1 MAKRSR
7 ARKRRAEESSNT
19 KTPLVIIGSVIGV
32 LVLAGLG
39 YLVWDAS
46 RPVEEI
52 EGLVTLPAA
61 PGNEHV
67 QGEFLAYEEVP
78 QAGGP
83 HNPFWQNC
91 GIYEAPVRPEP
102 TIHSL
107 EHGAVWVTYQ
117 PGLPEDQVQQLQDL
131 VWDESFVVLS
141 PYPNQ
146 RSPIFLTSWA
156 YQLELDTA
164 DDERITAF
172 LDRYI
177 QDPATT
183 PELGASC
190 AGGVGSPINR

>member
-1 MAKRSR
+1 MAKR
-7 ARKRRAEESSNT
+7 AGTRRRRTESSESN
-19 KTPLVIIGSVIGV
+19 KTPLIAIGTVIGV
-32 LVLAGLG
+32 LLLAGLG
-39 YLVWDAS
+39 YLVWDAAQ
-46 RPVEEI
+46 PEEGI
-52 EGLVTLPAA
+52 EGLVSLPAA

-67 QGEFLAYEEVP
+67 QGEFLSYEEVP

-91 GIYEAPVRPEP
+91 GVYQEAVRPEP
-102 TIHSL
+102 VIHSL

-117 PGLPEDQVQQLQDL
+117 PGLPEEQVQQLQDL

-156 YQLELDTA
+156 YQLEVDSA
-164 DDERITAF
+164 DDARISAF

-183 PELGASC
+183 PELGATC